1 MSKLSAFSSSS
12 AISLK
17 LSATIVF
24 NTTFA
29 GAIESAEPTIRNSN
43 LLPVK
48 ANGDVLFLSV
58 ASLFKSGS
66 VEAPVFN
73 LPFWIEL
80 VASPLSINCITT
92 SSSCSPRNIE
102 MIAGG
107 ASFAP
112 SLWSLPTSEADS
124 RSKSAWVST
133 AFMTAPSTSKNWIFS
148 WGVLPGSNKLIPSS
162 VVIDQLLCLPEP
174 FTPANGFSWS
184 RHTRPCL

>member
-29 GAIESAEPTIRNSN
+29 GAIESEEPTIRNSN

-73 LPFWIEL
+73 LPFCIEL
-80 VASPLSINCITT
+80 VASPLSISCITT
-92 SSSCSPRNIE
+92 SSNCSPRNIE

-107 ASFAP
+107 ASLAP
-112 SLWSLPTSEADS
+112 SL
-124 RSKSAWVST
+124 
-133 AFMTAPSTSKNWIFS
+133 
-148 WGVLPGSNKLIPSS
+148 
-162 VVIDQLLCLPEP
+162 
-174 FTPANGFSWS
+174 
-184 RHTRPCL
+184 